1 MTPPFG
7 DRLIGKSA
15 GFEPVSYLGSN
26 PSPRAMILRSH
37 IPHDFTPLFLYGHE
51 LNQTEYLV
59 YLVEVNEVGTP
70 DGWELP
76 SHWQVCYEG

>member
-1 MTPPFG
+1 
-7 DRLIGKSA
+7 
-15 GFEPVSYLGSN
+15 
-26 PSPRAMILRSH
+26 MILRSH